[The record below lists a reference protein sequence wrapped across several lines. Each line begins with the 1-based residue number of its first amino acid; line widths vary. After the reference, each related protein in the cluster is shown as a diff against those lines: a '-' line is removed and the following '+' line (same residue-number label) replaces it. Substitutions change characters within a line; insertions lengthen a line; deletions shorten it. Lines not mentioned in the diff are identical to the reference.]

1 MNRFSI
7 GLVCGALVLAGGIA
21 IQVTAQETQNAE
33 AEKHVA
39 AARALAYEPGHD
51 FTGSFETICAPP
63 GKGVGVDGAPLP
75 GAGGNAGGGD
85 GGGGGAAGGGG
96 ARGGAG
102 GGGGQRGGAGGG
114 GGAAAA
120 QAGGGG
126 GERRI
131 PPRAQWYEP
140 PTKLFDNMYYFGDN
154 NFVVYAI
161 TTSDGIILLNAG
173 NDYAVQPEVLDGMK
187 KMGLD
192 PANIKYIVIADAR
205 IQSYSGAP
213 YFQQHYHPH
222 VLASEADWGVMAKVT
237 EPDAIKPMKDMV
249 VTDGQKLTLGD
260 ETITL
265 YLPPRHTPGTVSMIV
280 PVKDN
285 GQKHT
290 ALLLGGRDP
299 LLNGE
304 GVQYFPTML
313 DATKAWKA
321 SVTRLQEI
329 AAKANADVF
338 LITRGQNVDLMGR
351 IKALNYRR
359 PGAPNPFVSKDAVKH
374 YLEMTGECMDAQLAW
389 RTNE

>member
-1 MNRFSI
+1 MSRSMILRARLKPFAPRQEKASAWMAPRYR
-7 GLVCGALVLAGGIA
+7 VRA
-21 IQVTAQETQNAE
+21 ETQ
-33 AEKHVA
+33 A
-39 AARALAYEPGHD
+39 A
-51 FTGSFETICAPP
+51 
-63 GKGVGVDGAPLP
+63 GAGAP
-75 GAGGNAGGGD
+75 GAGGAG
-85 GGGGGAAGGGG
+85 
-96 ARGGAG
+96 RGGA

-114 GGAAAA
+114 GAAA
-120 QAGGGG
+120 QGGGG

-131 PPRAQWYEP
+131 PPRNQWYVP
-140 PTKLFDNMYYFGDN
+140 PAKLFDNMYYFGDN
-154 NFVVYAI
+154 NFVAYAV
-161 TTSDGIILLNAG
+161 TTSEGIILLNAG
-173 NDYAVQPEVLDGMK
+173 NDYAVEPEVLDGMK

-205 IQSYSGAP
+205 IQSYSGVP
-213 YFQQHYHPH
+213 YFQEHYHPH

-265 YLPPRHTPGTVSMIV
+265 YITPGHTPGTVSMIV
-280 PVKDN
+280 PVKDG

-290 ALLLGGRDP
+290 VLLLGGRDP

-321 SVTRLQEI
+321 SITRLQDI
-329 AAKANADVF
+329 AAKANADAF
-338 LITRGQNVDLMGR
+338 LITRGQNMNLMED
-351 IKALNYRR
+351 IKALNYRK
-359 PGAPNPFVSKDAVKH
+359 PGAPNPLVSKEAVKH
-374 YLEMTGECMDAQLAW
+374 YLAMTSECMDAQLAW

>member
-1 MNRFSI
+1 MNRFSASLI
-7 GLVCGALVLAGGIA
+7 CGAFVLASGIA
-21 IQVTAQETQNAE
+21 IQVTAQSTQNAE

-39 AARALAYEPGHD
+39 AARALAYEPEHD

-75 GAGGNAGGGD
+75 GAGGNAGGG
-85 GGGGGAAGGGG
+85 GAG
-96 ARGGAG
+96 APGAGGAG
-102 GGGGQRGGAGGG
+102 RGGQRGGAGGG
-114 GGAAAA
+114 GGAAA
-120 QAGGGG
+120 QGGGG

-131 PPRAQWYEP
+131 PPRNQWYVP
-140 PTKLFDNMYYFGDN
+140 PAKLFDNMYYFGDN
-154 NFVVYAI
+154 NFVAYAV
-161 TTSDGIILLNAG
+161 TTSEGIILLNAG
-173 NDYAVQPEVLDGMK
+173 NDYAVEPEVLDGMK

-205 IQSYSGAP
+205 IQSYSGVP
-213 YFQQHYHPH
+213 YFQEHYHPH

-265 YLPPRHTPGTVSMIV
+265 YITPGHTPGTVSMIV
-280 PVKDN
+280 PVKDG

-290 ALLLGGRDP
+290 VLLLGGRDP

-321 SVTRLQEI
+321 SITRLQDI
-329 AAKANADVF
+329 AAKANADAF
-338 LITRGQNVDLMGR
+338 LITRGQNMNLMED
-351 IKALNYRR
+351 IKALNYRK
-359 PGAPNPFVSKDAVKH
+359 PGAPNPLVSKEAVKH
-374 YLEMTGECMDAQLAW
+374 YLAMTSECMDAQLAW

>member
-1 MNRFSI
+1 MKRFFPI
-7 GLVCGALVLAGGIA
+7 LLCGVLVLAGGIV
-21 IQVTAQETQNAE
+21 IQLAAQNTPNAE
-33 AEKHVA
+33 ADKHVA
-39 AARALAYEPGHD
+39 AAKALAYEPNFD
-51 FTGSFETICAPP
+51 FTVAFETICAPP

-75 GAGGNAGGGD
+75 GAGGNAGGG
-85 GGGGGAAGGGG
+85 GGGNAGGGAGGGGA

-114 GGAAAA
+114 GAAAEGA
-120 QAGGGG
+120 
-126 GERRI
+126 RRI
-131 PPRAQWYEP
+131 PPRNQWYVP
-140 PTKLFDNMYYFGDN
+140 PAKLFDNMYYFGDN

-161 TTSDGIILLNAG
+161 TTSDGIILINGG
-173 NDYAVQPEVLDGMK
+173 NDYAVEPEVLDGMK

-205 IQSYSGAP
+205 IQSYSGVP
-213 YFQQHYHPH
+213 YFQEHYHPH
-222 VLASEADWGVMAKVT
+222 VLASEADWDVMAKVT
-237 EPDAIKPMKDMV
+237 EPDEIKPKKDMV

-260 ETITL
+260 TTLTL
-265 YLPPRHTPGTVSMIV
+265 YITPGHTPGTVSMII
-280 PVKDN
+280 PLKDN

-329 AAKANADVF
+329 TAKANADVF
-338 LITRGQNVDLMGR
+338 LITRGQNVNLMQQ

-359 PGAPNPFVSKDAVKH
+359 PGAPNPFVSKDSVKH
-374 YLEMTGECMDAQLAW
+374 YLAMTGECMDAQLAW
-389 RTNE
+389 RTNQ